1 MLTGQLQP
9 LLLAEAGTGVCDRA
23 ADSASLCDVV
33 VHGKQ
38 PRLLWPERFPDTAL
52 QPASHCLRKIQGC
65 GPRQG
70 CGTDVA
76 SYLARGG
83 NGSNFFHCVPRQLH
97 NWLALDQ
104 NKSGCPGSTTGYS
117 PILLLCTL
125 VSAFFAGEGGG
136 REGCVELSM
145 SQV

>member
-1 MLTGQLQP
+1 MVPT
-9 LLLAEAGTGVCDRA
+9 
-23 ADSASLCDVV
+23 
-33 VHGKQ
+33 
-38 PRLLWPERFPDTAL
+38 
-52 QPASHCLRKIQGC
+52 
-65 GPRQG
+65 
-70 CGTDVA
+70 
-76 SYLARGG
+76 
-83 NGSNFFHCVPRQLH
+83 FFHCVPRQLH

-117 PILLLCTL
+117 ILLLCTL